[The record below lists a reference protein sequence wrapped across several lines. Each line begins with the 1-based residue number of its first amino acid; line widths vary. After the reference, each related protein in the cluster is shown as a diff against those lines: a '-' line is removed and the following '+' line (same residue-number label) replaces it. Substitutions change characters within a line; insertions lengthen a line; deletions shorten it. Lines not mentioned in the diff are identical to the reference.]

1 MAKPTPKPT
10 RKDNPEVSVN
20 EEIRWP
26 FGRKNYLMFGVALLV
41 IIIGYVLLAQG
52 SITMAPLLLVIGY
65 CVLVPVAIM
74 IKDNTVYADRPA
86 ANDSPDT
93 P

>member
-1 MAKPTPKPT
+1 MAKPIPKST
-10 RKDNPEVSVN
+10 RKENTEVSVN

-26 FGRKNYLMFGVALLV
+26 FGRLNYIMFGVALLV

-52 SITMAPLLLVIGY
+52 SITMAPLLLVVGY

-74 IKDNTVYADRPA
+74 VKDKTVYTERPTTT
-86 ANDSPDT
+86 DSPDT

>member
-1 MAKPTPKPT
+1 MAKPTTKTT
-10 RKDNPEVSVN
+10 RKEAAEPAGT

-26 FGRKNYLMFGVALLV
+26 FGRKNYLMFGIALLV

-74 IKDNTVYADRPA
+74 VKDTSVYT
-86 ANDSPDT
+86 ANQQDT
-93 P
+93 APTDKP